1 TGLEPNAT
9 IVVSES
15 KAPTGYILDQT
26 PKNIVVRSGAANS
39 LTFDNEPATTLIIQ
53 KFIEGTENEPL
64 SGVAFKVTDDSG
76 AAVGPD
82 DGVYYSDKAGEIVLS
97 GLEPGTTVKARE
109 IKTVEGFVLDGSAT

>member
-1 TGLEPNAT
+1 M
-9 IVVSES
+9 
-15 KAPTGYILDQT
+15 
-26 PKNIVVRSGAANS
+26 VRSGAANS